1 MANARS
7 SKKKP
12 ASMEPDH
19 LCRGLTSSGG
29 HCTKSAGWGTNHV
42 GAGRCR
48 LHGGNA
54 PSTEMAGQLILARR
68 EYQVMGIPIDISPI
82 EALLECI
89 RIAAGEVAYASNEIS
104 RLAPD
109 EAVIPLVSVLE
120 RPMKGEYGAE
130 MFEVAKETKT
140 DNQPQLHIW
149 IRVRQQ
155 AMDRLV
161 AYSATAIKAGV
172 DIALVKI
179 AEQTAQLVATAIA
192 GILKDLGVRDH
203 PKAPEIVRHHLQ
215 ILNASNSQRLTA

>member
-1 MANARS
+1 
-7 SKKKP
+7 
-12 ASMEPDH
+12 MEPDH
-19 LCRGLTSSGG
+19 LCRGLTSSDG

-54 PSTEMAGQLILARR
+54 PSTELAGQLILARR
-68 EYQVMGIPIDISPI
+68 EYQVMGVPIDISPI
-82 EALLECI
+82 DALLECI
-89 RIAAGEVAYASNEIS
+89 RIAAGEVAYASNEIA
-104 RLAPD
+104 RLQPD

-130 MFEVAKETKT
+130 LHDVAKETKT

-172 DIALVKI
+172 DIALVHI
-179 AEQTAQLVATAIA
+179 AEQTAQRLATAVG
-192 GILKDLGVRDH
+192 GILTELGVRDH
-203 PKAPEIVRHHLQ
+203 PEAPNVVRKYLA
-215 ILNASNSQRLTA
+215 LLDSPTAQAA